1 MIIKI
6 QCFVEAD
13 CNFENMKQF
22 TAGLHGWYRF
32 VIFHWMCR
40 TIARVSAVVLV
51 CRQVLLSHFSPVCLC
66 QGLYMVFME
75 L

>member
-40 TIARVSAVVLV
+40 TNCPSYCCCI
-51 CRQVLLSHFSPVCLC
+51 
-66 QGLYMVFME
+66 GM
-75 L
+75 